1 MELCKKWTN
10 IIIIIIIIISD
21 SDTFKFE
28 FKLHFLLLYY
38 VLYFSFVCEIYDFMT
53 LNSLGFKLS
62 FKWKNLR
69 KNNDSFVGFAHVS
82 HPHWGQ
88 DLWGRGHE
96 GLLLYFKFENNCNRW
111 LVEITVSPDS
121 H

>member
-1 MELCKKWTN
+1 M
-10 IIIIIIIIISD
+10 IIITVSD
-21 SDTFKFE
+21 FDT
-28 FKLHFLLLYY
+28 KLHFLLLYY
-38 VLYFSFVCEIYDFMT
+38 VLYFSFVCAIYDN

-62 FKWKNLR
+62 FKWKNMR

-88 DLWGRGHE
+88 DLRGRGHE

-111 LVEITVSPDS
+111 LVEIAVSPDS